1 MILAAGRGERMRPL
15 TDHTPKSMLPV
26 GGKPL
31 IFRHLEKLADAGFG
45 SVVINHAHLGEQIES
60 AVGDGDRWNL
70 EIRFSPEAQAL
81 ETAGGIRNALPLL
94 REQVFAV
101 VNADVYSDY
110 DYARL
115 AEAHSEHASRQRSRI
130 SCWSTIRRII
140 RKEIFPWKAIW
151 YMPAARDCSRSAASA
166 PIVQRCSIRSRP
178 GAGTPLAPLLRE
190 QMVLGKITGEHFRG
204 EWDDIGRHNA
214 LPISR
219 TGCGSGATLT
229 PVAALDRHRTGRI
242 IPILLSREFPPT

>member
-15 TDHTPKSMLPV
+15 TDHTPKSMLQV

-45 SVVINHAHLGEQIES
+45 LVVINHAHLGQQIES
-60 AVGDGDRWNL
+60 AVGDGGRWNL
-70 EIRFSPEAQAL
+70 TIQFSAEVHAL

-115 AEAHSEHASRQRSRI
+115 AGAIRQMQAATLAHLVLVDNPPHH
-130 SCWSTIRRII
+130 
-140 RKEIFPWKAIW
+140 
-151 YMPAARDCSRSAASA
+151 PAGDFSLEGDLVRTGTKDRLTFSGIGAYRAALFA
-166 PIVQRCSIRSRP
+166 PVAP
-178 GAGTPLAPLLRE
+178 GARFPLAPLLRE
-190 QMVLGKITGEHFRG
+190 QLTLGRITGEHFRG
-204 EWDDIGRHNA
+204 EWDDIG
-214 LPISR
+214 
-219 TGCGSGATLT
+219 T
-229 PVAALDRHRTGRI
+229 PQRLADLQARLR
-242 IPILLSREFPPT
+242 